1 MLLILNQT
9 GGVLIMAYEKT
20 TWKKGDVITA
30 DKLNNIENGIAD
42 VKDINVEYDSNTQS
56 LNINIGKD
64 E

>member
-1 MLLILNQT
+1 
-9 GGVLIMAYEKT
+9 MAYEKT

-42 VKDINVEYDSNTQS
+42 VKNINVEYDSNTQS